1 MRYFSAAR
9 KTTRTLA
16 LIACCH
22 AIDVWAIE
30 LEEGS
35 VYKTKIQL
43 NVMPVKSR
51 TASTHLSAKTVNAHS
66 KFEVLDSSKKD
77 VYLIQFEKIYKND
90 IINGDQNY
98 AEENVPYYIDRR
110 FDYGRDK
117 QVDLEKLVNKSF
129 AGFVSG
135 TLVVP
140 FKYRVDDHSISGEST
155 LGYYAGYGFDIST
168 IAVTPFLSAGLT
180 QVAVASLNNGEATNK
195 NKSGFTWAAGFLL
208 QNWDKL
214 NIGLVY
220 GRDLIGDQQWE
231 HENQGWWSLSVGW
244 GIKG

>member
-1 MRYFSAAR
+1 MGNFSV
-9 KTTRTLA
+9 TRQFVKFITF
-16 LIACCH
+16 LICCYGVD
-22 AIDVWAIE
+22 AWAME
-30 LEEGS
+30 LEEGT
-35 VYKTKIQL
+35 VYKTKVQL
-43 NVMPVKSR
+43 SVTPVKAR
-51 TASTHLSAKTVNAHS
+51 AGSTRLSEKTVNAHS
-66 KFEVLDSSKKD
+66 KFEVLDTSKKD
-77 VYLIQFEKIYKND
+77 VYLVQFEKIYHND

-98 AEENVPYYIDRR
+98 AEENVPYYISRKMS
-110 FDYGRDK
+110 YGSDK

-140 FKYRVDDHSISGEST
+140 FKYRVDDRSISGETT

-180 QVAVASLNNGEATNK
+180 QVSVASLNNGEATTQ
-195 NKSGFTWAAGFLL
+195 NKSGFTWAVGFLL

-231 HENQGWWSLSVGW
+231 HENKGWWSLSVGW